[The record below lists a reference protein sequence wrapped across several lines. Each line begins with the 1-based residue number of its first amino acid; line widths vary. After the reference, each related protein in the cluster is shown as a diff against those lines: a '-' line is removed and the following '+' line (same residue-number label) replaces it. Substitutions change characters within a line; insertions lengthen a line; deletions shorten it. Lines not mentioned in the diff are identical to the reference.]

1 MSQPEVRPCGDDLVL
16 SLRNITKTYNTGELA
31 VPVLK
36 GISFDIYRGQFV
48 GILGTSGSGK
58 STMLNILGML
68 DVPTGGDYTLE
79 GIQVDSLADAEQATI
94 RNQKIGFV
102 FQSFNLF
109 NYLTIEQN
117 IEVPMIYNRV
127 PRRRRR
133 GCTWGM

>member
-16 SLRNITKTYNTGELA
+16 SLRDITKTYNTGELA

-68 DVPTGGDYTLE
+68 DVPTGGEYTLE
-79 GIQVDSLADAEQATI
+79 GIPVDLPIPHQRHLARRYRQ
-94 RNQKIGFV
+94 
-102 FQSFNLF
+102 NLWILF
-109 NYLTIEQN
+109 DGKAL
-117 IEVPMIYNRV
+117 
-127 PRRRRR
+127 
-133 GCTWGM
+133 